1 MVWTLQTQ
9 VWSEHLK
16 LKYGLNTHL
25 KLKYQGV
32 HSLYHLLTQAW
43 KQQSPRRERGL
54 SQQQV
59 SSNVQQTS
67 RAGKRAKS
75 EAGQQQRATDEL
87 CEQRH
92 VALNRAQVCKVYTQ
106 DVRQDSS
113 KRHGHVRWTVMSDVL
128 VLISST
134 RHDHVRWTVM
144 SDVLVLISSTRHGH
158 VRWTV
163 MSDVLVLISFDRHGH
178 VRCARA
184 GLLQKTRS
192 CQMYT
197 CSPGILVLSL

>member
-1 MVWTLQTQ
+1 
-9 VWSEHLK
+9 
-16 LKYGLNTHL
+16 
-25 KLKYQGV
+25 
-32 HSLYHLLTQAW
+32 
-43 KQQSPRRERGL
+43 
-54 SQQQV
+54 
-59 SSNVQQTS
+59 VQQTS

-128 VLISST
+128 VLIS
-134 RHDHVRWTVM
+134 
-144 SDVLVLISSTRHGH
+144 
-158 VRWTV
+158 
-163 MSDVLVLISFDRHGH
+163 FDRHGH
-178 VRCARA
+178 VGCARA